1 MDAIID
7 LTADSSSCD
16 DDDDDDDVIITGWSS
31 TAVRSSSGPFP
42 VADMD
47 FVVNRAADLRPRP
60 PTKAKAPDAKTIL
73 IAEELSASKF
83 VDHNM
88 ETYSKM
94 RSGDLVEF
102 HRGLYTHWG
111 VVIGDG
117 KIVHLSG
124 DQDDGLSAGVNA
136 HLGSV
141 SGSVFTISGV
151 NFDKAKVKCDDFWD
165 VARKSKADV
174 NNSKDA
180 YIRAD
185 APHVI
190 INRAL
195 SRMGVLGYNMLW
207 SNCEHFASWCR
218 YGMAWSEQVDKF
230 MRIIDRGKSL
240 LSSTLLL
247 VGITPPNMRPYVAE
261 EKGVDGAAP
270 ARTNF
275 PQLEYFH

>member
-1 MDAIID
+1 MDATVVD

-16 DDDDDDDVIITGWSS
+16 DDDDLDDVIITGWS
-31 TAVRSSSGPFP
+31 TTTPLP
-42 VADMD
+42 VAADMD
-47 FVVNRAADLRPRP
+47 LANRAAALPPP
-60 PTKAKAPDAKTIL
+60 PTKTSTAPAAKTIL

-88 ETYSKM
+88 ETYAKM

-111 VVIGDG
+111 VFIGDG

-124 DQDDGLSAGVNA
+124 DEDDGLSAGFNA

-151 NFDKAKVKCDDFWD
+151 NFKKAKVKCDDFWD

-174 NNSKDA
+174 NNSKDG

-190 INRAL
+190 VNRAL
-195 SRMGVLGYNMLW
+195 SRMGVIGYNMLW

-230 MRIIDRGKSL
+230 MRIIDRGKSI

-247 VGITPPNMRPYVAE
+247 VGITPPNMRPYIAE
-261 EKGVDGAAP
+261 EKDGDGAAP
-270 ARTNF
+270 ARNKF